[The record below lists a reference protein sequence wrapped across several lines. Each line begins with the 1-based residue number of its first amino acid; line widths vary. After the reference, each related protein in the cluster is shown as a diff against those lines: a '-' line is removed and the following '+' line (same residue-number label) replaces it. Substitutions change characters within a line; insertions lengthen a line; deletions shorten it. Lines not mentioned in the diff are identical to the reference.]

1 MNRSEEHTT
10 AVLLWGS
17 GRTPTDLL
25 TRSVRDLSGRP
36 LANGEPQTV
45 LDDALRPASDWVS
58 AASFPTED
66 HARAWWERF
75 PDRAS
80 VDETALVT
88 LDHTDRSAKLDQAG
102 QAYVIIA
109 VAVRDWDAFG
119 AYGLAL
125 GDVVHRQGGS
135 LLATGLNPPALQDT
149 STQTV
154 VAIIRWPSMQAA
166 TDFYESPAYRPHRDA
181 RRACSDASI
190 VSIAAHKPA
199 GPVQTQQP
207 TRPEPRE

>member
-1 MNRSEEHTT
+1 MNRSEEHTA

-17 GRTPTDLL
+17 GQTPTDLL
-25 TRSVRDLSGRP
+25 TRSVRDFSGQP

-45 LDDALRPASDWVS
+45 LDDALRPASDWVG

-66 HARAWWERF
+66 HARAWWQRF

-88 LDHTDRSAKLDQAG
+88 LDHTDRSTQLDQAG
-102 QAYVIIA
+102 HAYVIIA
-109 VAVRDWDAFG
+109 VAVSDWDAFG

-125 GDVVHRQGGS
+125 GHVVHRQGGS
-135 LLATGLNPPALQDT
+135 LLATGINAPALQDT

-154 VAIIRWPSMQAA
+154 VAIMRWPSMQAA

-190 VSIAAHKPA
+190 VTIAADEPA
-199 GPVQTQQP
+199 WTGATP
-207 TRPEPRE
+207 TASRA